1 MTLSWVPVAVK
12 MAAEARNEMA
22 VARSLSWISVEGL
35 PHDDHSQEP
44 DKNPEIV
51 MGEGTGGR
59 RGRWEKRVTE
69 RSEDLQLCNMVA
81 QVLELPDAD
90 TVSGRALVRFQAV
103 HIEFA

>member
-59 RGRWEKRVTE
+59 RGRWEKRVRE
-69 RSEDLQLCNMVA
+69 RSEDLQL
-81 QVLELPDAD
+81 
-90 TVSGRALVRFQAV
+90 
-103 HIEFA
+103 